1 MRKELRG
8 FVTDHPASLEE
19 LEKSVASNTL
29 SLAGRWESSS
39 AVMGTISQIVQY
51 GLADNYFN
59 EYAGKVK
66 ALTLDE
72 VNRIARKIIKPDA
85 LTWVVVGDRAIIEPE
100 LAKLGFGKIHLI
112 DADGNPI

>member
-1 MRKELRG
+1 MKELRAY
-8 FVTDHPASLEE
+8 VSDRPASQEE
-19 LEKSVASNTL
+19 LEKSVLSNTL
-29 SLAGRWESSS
+29 SLSGRWESAS

-59 EYAGKVK
+59 EYAGKVN

-85 LTWVVVGDRAIIEPE
+85 MTWVVVGDRAISEPE
-100 LAKLGFGKIHLI
+100 LAKLGYGKVNLI